1 MRWMWRWNLQEDNL
15 LKANEALR
23 LIQWHL
29 EQPGVLTF
37 VLVGEPIRT

>member
-1 MRWMWRWNLQEDNL
+1 MWRWNLQENNL

-23 LIQWHL
+23 LIQRRL

-37 VLVGEPIRT
+37 GALVGEPIRT